1 MAPLPVGQM
10 FQVNIYIKADHRNRS
25 YDDHQYIHDDF
36 SDSAGLLLK
45 HTPKTNNMIRF
56 ILASIDL
63 AYIFSLN
70 SYDFVRAEETLTDPV
85 QNFSQ
90 ACLCLF

>member
-45 HTPKTNNMIRF
+45 HTPKTNNMIARIANTF
-56 ILASIDL
+56 FFTFFLLSSNL
-63 AYIFSLN
+63 QL
-70 SYDFVRAEETLTDPV
+70 L
-85 QNFSQ
+85 
-90 ACLCLF
+90 